1 MKVQIEKI
9 AEDLEGT
16 MGVAVKNLGT
26 GEEVTINGDELFQLA
41 SVFKVPVI
49 VTLYREVDAG
59 NISLDDK
66 VEMTYYSKVP
76 GSGVLKEL
84 TPGLELTIRDYRALM
99 MLISDNT
106 ATDTVVEAVGKD
118 NVNKTMLELGL
129 KDTKISTCR
138 EILFGYLGLDD
149 VDPKK
154 WTIDLWDE
162 TIKKIR
168 EEAYQ
173 LPKETKL
180 KNINLTT
187 PRNMMMLLEKI
198 HGGEVASRCS
208 CDEILALMKRCQTG
222 GNRIWKYLP
231 RDRVEVAHKTGT
243 VNGVVNDAGIVY
255 PKEGDPYIICVFT
268 KDIEAESG
276 GYVPIGEEAIAK
288 VSKIAYDCFSK

>member
-26 GEEVTINGDELFQLA
+26 GEEVTLNGDELFQLA

-59 NISLDDK
+59 NIRLDDK
-66 VEMTYYSKVP
+66 VEMTHYSKVP
-76 GSGVLKEL
+76 GSGVLREL

-149 VDPKK
+149 VDPEK
-154 WTIDLWDE
+154 WTIDLWDDK
-162 TIKKIR
+162 IKKIR

-173 LPKETKL
+173 FPKETKL

-187 PRNMMMLLEKI
+187 PRDMMRLLEKI
-198 HGGEVASRCS
+198 HGGKAASRCS

-222 GNRIWKYLP
+222 GNRIWRYLP
-231 RDRVEVAHKTGT
+231 RDRVDVAHKTGT
-243 VNGVVNDAGIVY
+243 VNGVVNDAGIVF
-255 PKEGDPYIICVFT
+255 PKDGDPYIICVFT

-276 GYVPIGEEAIAK
+276 GYVSIGEEAIAK
-288 VSKIAYDCFSK
+288 VSKIAYDRYSK